1 MDNVLED
8 LGDPVPGEGDE
19 DDEPDDLGHRA
30 ATVDAAGGVAGIVPG
45 VHGDEGDGE
54 PGAEGGGDDA
64 AYEGDDEDVA
74 VVLGDVDDGL
84 QHQHREGDA
93 WDPRDEADDVEYG
106 EDQKDDSGGIFL
118 GPEVE
123 AGGRDTEDDLQ
134 DTGDPDDLLR
144 EGAYS
149 PEVGKGNYERDGE
162 DIGAGR
168 LLVCA
173 QLVLRG
179 GERLQEDDRESVKS
193 ERVVVG
199 AAVAGDLVSMETQSR
214 DRDEAG
220 ACREE
225 EDRGPE
231 IVPFRLRDFEG
242 LVELLLLVGVR
253 RRVVWRRLLI
263 AGVLVVV
270 RLLVILLLVGLLLV
284 GLLLV
289 VLLLIGLLLV
299 VLLLSIGRAA
309 EELVGGTAVG
319 RLLCHCD
326 RRDGQWERVYA
337 IIDAGE
343 DPDPGLLLVVLGGL
357 DATRQG
363 SRGYEKLGHW
373 RQFC

>member
-1 MDNVLED
+1 M
-8 LGDPVPGEGDE
+8 
-19 DDEPDDLGHRA
+19 
-30 ATVDAAGGVAGIVPG
+30 
-45 VHGDEGDGE
+45 
-54 PGAEGGGDDA
+54 
-64 AYEGDDEDVA
+64 
-74 VVLGDVDDGL
+74 
-84 QHQHREGDA
+84 
-93 WDPRDEADDVEYG
+93 
-106 EDQKDDSGGIFL
+106 
-118 GPEVE
+118 
-123 AGGRDTEDDLQ
+123 
-134 DTGDPDDLLR
+134 
-144 EGAYS
+144 
-149 PEVGKGNYERDGE
+149 
-162 DIGAGR
+162 
-168 LLVCA
+168 
-173 QLVLRG
+173 RG
-179 GERLQEDDRESVKS
+179 GERLQEDDRESVES
-193 ERVVVG
+193 ECVVVG

-270 RLLVILLLVGLLLV
+270 RLLVILLFVGLLLV

-309 EELVGGTAVG
+309 EELVGSTAVG
-319 RLLCHCD
+319 CLLCHCD

-343 DPDPGLLLVVLGGL
+343 DPDPGLLVLVLGGMN
-357 DATRQG
+357 ATRQG